1 MADAHEV
8 ISATLEEIDQEYMA
22 YQALHHRYHR
32 SDDEVAKMIHKR
44 LVDLCRRLL
53 KEIPK
58 GSE

>member
-8 ISATLEEIDQEYMA
+8 ISAMLEEIDKEYMA
-22 YQALHHRYHR
+22 HQALHHRYHR
-32 SDDEVAKMIHKR
+32 SDDEVDKTIHKC